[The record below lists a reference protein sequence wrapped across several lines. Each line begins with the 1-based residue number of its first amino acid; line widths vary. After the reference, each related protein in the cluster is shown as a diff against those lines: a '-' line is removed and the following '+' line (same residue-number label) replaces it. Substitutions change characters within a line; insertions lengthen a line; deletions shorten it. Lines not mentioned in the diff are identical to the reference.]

1 MKTFFIDYDFV
12 TASYEV
18 CGSTEEDTENYTYQ
32 IDDDELQDLIVD
44 LVFKNLFKKEIR
56 ATFNKEQVSQ
66 IKLAIKEMIEEN
78 DLWENYFEEWYYEI
92 KQHFESQAL
101 KEWKYGE

>member
-12 TASYEV
+12 IASYEV
-18 CGSTEEDTENYTYQ
+18 CGSTEEEYENYLYQ

-44 LVFKNLFKKEIR
+44 LVFKNLFRKEIR
-56 ATFNKEQVSQ
+56 ATFSREQITQ
-66 IKLAIKEMIEEN
+66 IKLAIFEMIDEN

-92 KQHFESQAL
+92 KQHFENQAL
-101 KEWKYGE
+101 KEWNNGY